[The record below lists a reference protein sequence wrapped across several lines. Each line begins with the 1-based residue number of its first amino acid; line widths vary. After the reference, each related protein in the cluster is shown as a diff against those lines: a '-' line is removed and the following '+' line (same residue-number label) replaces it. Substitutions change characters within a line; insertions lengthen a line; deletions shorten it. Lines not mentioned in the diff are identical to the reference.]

1 LSSFV
6 IILDRSL
13 LFHLITQIEVEKST
27 QVIAEKAMHQV
38 SKIEEKAELLSLQL
52 SHCAVLAR
60 TRSDKR
66 LLMPN
71 IGLCGA
77 LHRPV
82 LL

>member
-52 SHCAVLAR
+52 
-60 TRSDKR
+60 
-66 LLMPN
+66 
-71 IGLCGA
+71 
-77 LHRPV
+77 
-82 LL
+82 